1 MKAFAARKDFKD
13 RSRLRTLCLGRL
25 LCHVPAKA
33 STEIFMAFQLQKTPN
48 FCDRVYT
55 LSLACDWPSMC
66 SGSTL
71 SPRTQSLG
79 REAFSC
85 VRWHVGGRGLGGNG
99 FSAIELLAYG
109 CKGVNQDLST
119 TARSGRI

>member
-1 MKAFAARKDFKD
+1 MKAFAARKDFED

-33 STEIFMAFQLQKTPN
+33 STEIFMAFQLQKKPAT
-48 FCDRVYT
+48 F
-55 LSLACDWPSMC
+55 A
-66 SGSTL
+66 STL
-71 SPRTQSLG
+71 LVLAATGHPCALVPPFPLG
-79 REAFSC
+79 PK
-85 VRWHVGGRGLGGNG
+85 VWGGRPSVVCVGMWGEGGLGGNG